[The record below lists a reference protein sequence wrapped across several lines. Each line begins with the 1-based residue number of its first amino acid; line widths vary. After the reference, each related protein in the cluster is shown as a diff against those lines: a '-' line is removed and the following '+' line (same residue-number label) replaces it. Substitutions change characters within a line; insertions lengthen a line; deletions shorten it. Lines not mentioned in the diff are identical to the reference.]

1 MQLED
6 DIKPRLIELLYDPL
20 YKGNSTFAKEMFLQL
35 LLSTCFLLAGLSVTH
50 FRAPVHTSFLIE
62 ALLPNKLNCC
72 CLSNSAMVYASVY
85 PWGLTMSFRISY
97 YQTLTSCYA

>member
-20 YKGNSTFAKEMFLQL
+20 YKGNSTFANEMFLQL

-50 FRAPVHTSFLIE
+50 FRAH
-62 ALLPNKLNCC
+62 
-72 CLSNSAMVYASVY
+72 
-85 PWGLTMSFRISY
+85 
-97 YQTLTSCYA
+97 